1 MAARGSQMATDDRD
15 SESSNPSNNFRVGD
29 FDRLSGFFTPV
40 WESKR
45 KIHSEPPK
53 PSSKSTSSSAAASR
67 RGPQGRTRGTEG
79 KARGSIEGAGPQPQ
93 IGAAAQPAAHSEE
106 PASSE
111 LAGGAV
117 HGPSLLTSPAAVA
130 AVFNSA
136 AAQIGLE
143 ESALAQARAD
153 AQLDAGEGEAS
164 PPAQRARTLI
174 PLPEGVTPRPP
185 TPSPA
190 RVAVKGTSAAR
201 SPRALRDAEP
211 ELRPEAAP
219 ARPRVERSPAQ
230 QQRAQR
236 ASAAATRVHEQL
248 KAKLQAEAAELAEG
262 RYDFDP
268 DTQRNLLDDAQFAPE
283 PERYPLS
290 LLRQLRRTIR
300 LSAAV
305 PDPIRALISK
315 LDRS

>member
-1 MAARGSQMATDDRD
+1 MAARGPQMATDDRD

-45 KIHSEPPK
+45 KIRSEPPK
-53 PSSKSTSSSAAASR
+53 PSSKSTSSSAAGR
-67 RGPQGRTRGTEG
+67 RGAPAP
-79 KARGSIEGAGPQPQ
+79 ARGDEGNRAEVAPKPLTGAGD
-93 IGAAAQPAAHSEE
+93 QPAATSAE
-106 PASSE
+106 PPSNG
-111 LAGGAV
+111 LAGAAV
-117 HGPSLLTSPAAVA
+117 HGPSLLTSPEAVA

-143 ESALAQARAD
+143 ESALGRARGAAAVDAD
-153 AQLDAGEGEAS
+153 AGEAS
-164 PPAQRARTLI
+164 PPAQRARALI
-174 PLPEGVTPRPP
+174 PLPEGVTPRPA

-190 RVAVKGTSAAR
+190 RVAFTGTSAHQQPQAFLD
-201 SPRALRDAEP
+201 PDPAT
-211 ELRPEAAP
+211 LRPKAAP

-230 QQRAQR
+230 RERAQR

-248 KAKLQAEAAELAEG
+248 KAKFQAEAAELAEG

-283 PERYPLS
+283 PERYPLA

-300 LSAAV
+300 ISAPV
-305 PDPIRALISK
+305 PEPIRALINK